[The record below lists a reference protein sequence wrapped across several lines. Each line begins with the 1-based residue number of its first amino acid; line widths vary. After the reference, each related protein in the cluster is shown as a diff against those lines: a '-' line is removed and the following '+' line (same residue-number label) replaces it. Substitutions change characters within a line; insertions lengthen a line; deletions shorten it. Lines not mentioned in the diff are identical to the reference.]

1 MLIFKVIH
9 LQLRMRPLC
18 IAFFFP
24 LLMFFPP
31 CTFCFLI
38 LTINVELNAL
48 HILGSASQ
56 SHLSYCTMYS
66 VAFIQNSFPF
76 LKHLSCH
83 HHNAFAYDNL
93 TTFAWWYKQ
102 IIQVLA
108 PMKLPQTGSDLSGQ
122 IFCYMVVRHSGLFS
136 SKSTG
141 VGCHFLLQ
149 ETFWTQGSNPLPTTI
164 LHYRWSPA
172 LQADSLLTDLPGKP

>member
-48 HILGSASQ
+48 HVLGSASQ
-56 SHLSYCTMYS
+56 SYLSYYTMYS
-66 VAFIQNSFPF
+66 LAFIHNSFTF

-83 HHNAFAYDNL
+83 HHSAFAYDNL

-102 IIQVLA
+102 IIQVSA
-108 PMKLPQTGSDLSGQ
+108 PMKLPQKGSDLSGQ
-122 IFCYMVVRHSGLFS
+122 ILVAYNRMPLWTIFQARILEWVAISFS
-136 SKSTG
+136 RLM
-141 VGCHFLLQ
+141 FLDL
-149 ETFWTQGSNPLPTTI
+149 NPASQLSS
-164 LHYRWSPA
+164 Y
-172 LQADSLLTDLPGKP
+172 